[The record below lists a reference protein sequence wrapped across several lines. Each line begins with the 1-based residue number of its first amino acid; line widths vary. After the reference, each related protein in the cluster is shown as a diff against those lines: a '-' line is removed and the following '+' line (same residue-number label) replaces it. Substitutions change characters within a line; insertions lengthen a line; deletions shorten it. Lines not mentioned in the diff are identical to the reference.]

1 MPIATKKIIS
11 AESKFEEIKHLEK
24 LIYVCKTFLHPP
36 GKPVGKKR
44 AQPKVD
50 LEDPDTPSIHTP
62 ARKSKKNKKAVKKA
76 SPEREK
82 QSGAGSPR

>member
-11 AESKFEEIKHLEK
+11 AEGKFEEVKHLEK
-24 LIYVCKTFLHPP
+24 LQVICKTFLSPP

-44 AQPKVD
+44 PQLKVD
-50 LEDPDTPSIHTP
+50 LEDPDTPSNHTP

-76 SPEREK
+76 SPEKEK
-82 QSGAGSPR
+82 